1 MAAKGREEA
10 RQVPET
16 SAKRSGKAKASRGR
30 KEGPT
35 PPPGSQDRAPVCTVA
50 FCPIC
55 MAVTATQGAAP
66 DALEHLLNA
75 AREFF
80 LAARAVVD
88 ARADDLDGRG
98 SKPARTLERI
108 EIA

>member
-1 MAAKGREEA
+1 VADAKSKGDR
-10 RQVPET
+10 
-16 SAKRSGKAKASRGR
+16 RGR
-30 KEGPT
+30 RVTAGVDADT
-35 PPPGSQDRAPVCTVA
+35 STTPVCTVA

-66 DALEHLLNA
+66 DAMEHLLNA

-88 ARADDLDGRG
+88 ARADDLERKKDDTSR
-98 SKPARTLERI
+98 RLERI
-108 EIA
+108 DIA

>member
-1 MAAKGREEA
+1 
-10 RQVPET
+10 VPET
-16 SAKRSGKAKASRGR
+16 SAKGRSKATGKAARTR
-30 KEGPT
+30 EEGPK
-35 PPPGSQDRAPVCTVA
+35 GRSEGERARVGGAQQICSVA

-55 MAVTATQGAAP
+55 MAVTAAQGAAP

-88 ARADDLDGRG
+88 ARADDLESDGAA
-98 SKPARTLERI
+98 KPARTLERI